1 MITNIFVYW
10 GIFNLFVGIW
20 EIYAFANRDK
30 LVLIPETI
38 WNKIKNGSTTIKTFW
53 LDAWIEYCK
62 VDSRYIKKYSP
73 TEYVWNF
80 ELLNALIAFIF
91 IICIANANANA
102 NAKVIKM
109 LLLISIINCSCYFL
123 TLIIEIYKNKII
135 LENIKKYASTRMII
149 LYYLICSIWL
159 IVPISLYLKL

>member
-62 VDSRYIKKYSP
+62 VDSRYIR
-73 TEYVWNF
+73 
-80 ELLNALIAFIF
+80 LILN
-91 IICIANANANA
+91 
-102 NAKVIKM
+102 
-109 LLLISIINCSCYFL
+109 
-123 TLIIEIYKNKII
+123 
-135 LENIKKYASTRMII
+135 
-149 LYYLICSIWL
+149 
-159 IVPISLYLKL
+159 